1 MKALRGFSDAMVWVE
16 TGKRAY
22 ELHAGADAVAR
33 LTWPKGFGSPGHG
46 ETSDGKVTIE
56 RTGLLKPRVVLSED
70 VAGGGEAEA
79 PPASQRAPLIS
90 LEVDFGG
97 RGVAR
102 TRTEKTLSWVPGNMW
117 RTQWGFEEGGKTLAT
132 FESDSAMKFG
142 HKVKVLAGD
151 APDLGALVLLG
162 SAIGVFLTEDAA
174 IFGI

>member
-1 MKALRGFSDAMVWVE
+1 M
-16 TGKRAY
+16 
-22 ELHAGADAVAR
+22 
-33 LTWPKGFGSPGHG
+33 TWPKGFGSPGQG
-46 ETSDGKVTIE
+46 ETADGKVTIE
-56 RTGLLKPRVVLSED
+56 RAGLLKPRVVLRED
-70 VAGGGEAEA
+70 VGAPAGEADA
-79 PPASQRAPLIS
+79 PASQRAPLIS
-90 LEVDFGG
+90 LEVNFGG

-102 TRTEKTLSWVPGNMW
+102 TRSEKTLNWVPGNMW

-142 HKVKVLAGD
+142 HKVKVASSD

>member
-1 MKALRGFSDAMVWVE
+1 MKTLRGFSDAMTWVE
-16 TGKRAY
+16 AGKRTY
-22 ELHAGADAVAR
+22 ELHAGADVVAK
-33 LTWPKGFGSPGHG
+33 LTWPSGFGSPGQG

-56 RTGLLKPRVVLSED
+56 RTGLLKPRVVLRED
-70 VAGGGEAEA
+70 IGGGGEAEA
-79 PPASQRAPLIS
+79 PASQRAPLIS

-102 TRTEKTLSWVPGNMW
+102 TRSEKTLSWVPENMW
-117 RTQWGFEEGGKTLAT
+117 RTQWGFKEATKTLAT

-142 HKVKVLAGD
+142 HTVRVAAGD